1 LQKGLGSRSKK
12 MTEENDY
19 KKEDGHGSLG
29 NVQKLVHYSNY
40 GVLSKVLRKTD
51 KQNITL
57 FSMAKG
63 TEMTEHTSTKEGYAY
78 VLEGDGVFNLE
89 GKDIKMVKGVLIYM
103 KKNAVHSLKAN
114 KNTSF
119 LLLLT

>member
-1 LQKGLGSRSKK
+1 MPKK
-12 MTEENDY
+12 TI
-19 KKEDGHGSLG
+19 GISGSLG
-29 NVQKLVHYSNY
+29 NINSFISYSN
-40 GVLSKVLRKTD
+40 GGILSKVLRKTD

-63 TEMTEHTSTKEGYAY
+63 TEMTEHTSTKEGYVY
-78 VLEGDGVFNLE
+78 VLEGDGIFTLE
-89 GKDIKMVKGVLIYM
+89 GEEIKMAKGVLIYM

-119 LLLLT
+119 LLLLTS

>member
-1 LQKGLGSRSKK
+1 MSEK
-12 MTEENDY
+12 MLETS
-19 KKEDGHGSLG
+19 GSLG
-29 NVQKLVHYSNY
+29 NLNSFISYSN
-40 GVLSKVLRKTD
+40 GGIISKVLRKTD

-63 TEMTEHTSTKEGYAY
+63 TEMTEHTSTKEGYVY
-78 VLEGDGVFNLE
+78 VLEGDGIFTLE
-89 GKDIKMVKGVLIYM
+89 EEDIKMAKGVLIYM

-119 LLLLT
+119 LLLLTS